1 MLGQMRMTYKM
12 KCPEG
17 MASGTGLDK
26 TVWPVPRKDF
36 PGTFSLFFMA
46 SRRDQMIRTQKN
58 DNLQ

>member
-36 PGTFSLFFMA
+36 PGTFSLLFCG
-46 SRRDQMIRTQKN
+46 QIRVS
-58 DNLQ
+58 DNTDTKK

>member
-17 MASGTGLDK
+17 MALGTGLDK

-36 PGTFSLFFMA
+36 PGTFSLFFYGQSA
-46 SRRDQMIRTQKN
+46 RSDDTDTKK
-58 DNLQ
+58 